1 MSDLDRR
8 SADRRSSDRRLTDR
22 RIADGRQNANGIALV
37 HGERRSGMDRRSSD
51 RRGSPE
57 RRVPLQTPAD
67 QVRWAIDL
75 VARVAESGEMGE
87 AELRALDAAI
97 VRLRFALE
105 RLAKSA

>member
-1 MSDLDRR
+1 MSDL
-8 SADRRSSDRRLTDR
+8 DRRSSDRRLNDR
-22 RIADGRQNANGIALV
+22 RISDRSLTV
-37 HGERRSGMDRRSSD
+37 HSERRSGVD

-67 QVRWAIDL
+67 HVQWAIDL
-75 VARVAESGEMGE
+75 VARVAESGEMGD

-97 VRLRFALE
+97 VRLRFALD

>member
-8 SADRRSSDRRLTDR
+8 SSDRRSSDRRSTER
-22 RIADGRQNANGIALV
+22 RANANGMSLV
-37 HGERRSGMDRRSSD
+37 HGERRAGPDRRVSD

-67 QVRWAIDL
+67 QVQWAIDL

>member
-8 SADRRSSDRRLTDR
+8 GTDRRSTDR
-22 RIADGRQNANGIALV
+22 RSAERRAKANGMALV

-67 QVRWAIDL
+67 HVRWAIDL
-75 VARVAESGEMGE
+75 VARVAESGEMGD